1 MECPWSSQAC
11 GISGIRSEALAAAA
25 IFVLLASCA
34 SAATLHS
41 GSDIQAT
48 IDKANPGDTIL
59 VGPGDYGPFD
69 VNKPLTVVGTGMPL
83 VRAAIQRPGIT
94 LSSEGAVVS
103 GFKIKG
109 VCTDSS
115 AKFNYYISKPAEAS
129 VRFDLPDAAV
139 MAEADD
145 VVLKDSS
152 IFGAEAGAYAEEIH
166 NTSLTNITFI
176 SCVDGAKLMQCQ
188 GGNVEGCKFLKCD
201 KTGLRVE
208 GSRGIVVSNI
218 TAADSVHVG
227 VLIKES
233 TGCKVN
239 SNTATGNIEG
249 IALWNSSN
257 SEVSGNVVSRNYY
270 GILLSGSNNNTVTDN
285 TAVENTRSEVIKG
298 FGIGISLERNSS
310 NNVVAWNDARR
321 NYNGLE
327 VTKGCQLNVLYCN
340 KANDNDHGIRMDKN
354 WNNLIY
360 ANSFSRNKIDAYE
373 NASHNCWNTTVG
385 NYYSNYKGD
394 DLNGDCIGD
403 SPYSITSND
412 ADSKDYLPLMQPYMS
427 VEVDVSVEELRSM
440 ARTYARYH
448 DGDAENALPYKVS
461 GGIVV
466 IESRRP
472 ARPPKWPST
481 PSNMLSF

>member
-1 MECPWSSQAC
+1 MECLWSSQAC
-11 GISGIRSEALAAAA
+11 GTSGIRSEALASAAL
-25 IFVLLASCA
+25 FVLLASCA

-48 IDKANPGDTIL
+48 IDKASPGDTIL
-59 VGPGDYGPFD
+59 VGPGEYGPFD
-69 VNKPLTVVGTGMPL
+69 VNKPLMVAGTGMPL

-103 GFKIKG
+103 GFKING
-109 VCTDSS
+109 VSTDSS

-152 IFGAEAGAYAEEIH
+152 IFGAEAGAYAEGIR
-166 NTSLTNITFI
+166 NISLTNITFI
-176 SCVDGAKLMQCQ
+176 SCMDGAELMECRDC
-188 GGNVEGCKFLKCD
+188 NVEGCWFLKCD
-201 KTGLRVE
+201 KTGLRIE
-208 GSRGIVVSNI
+208 GSRGIVVSNS
-218 TAADSVHVG
+218 TAADAVHTG
-227 VLIKES
+227 MLIKES

-239 SNTATGNIEG
+239 SNMATGNIEG

-257 SEVSGNVVSRNYY
+257 SEISGNEVSHNYY
-270 GILLSGSNNNTVTDN
+270 GILLSGSNNNTVIDN
-285 TAVENTRSEVIKG
+285 TVSKNTRSEVIEG
-298 FGIGISLERNSS
+298 FGIGISLGGNSS
-310 NNVVAWNDARR
+310 NNVVAWNDAHR

-340 KANDNDHGIRMDKN
+340 KAADNSHGLRMDKN

-394 DLNGDCIGD
+394 DLNGDGIGD
-403 SPYSITSND
+403 SPYPIAAVD
-412 ADSKDYLPLMQPYMS
+412 ADSKDYLPLMQPCKA
-427 VEVDVSVEELRSM
+427 VDVGVEELRSM
-440 ARTYARYH
+440 ARAYARYH
-448 DGDAENALPYKVS
+448 DEDAENALPYKVS
-461 GGIVV
+461 GGVVV

-472 ARPPKWPST
+472 TSPPRWPST
-481 PSNMLSF
+481 PQ